1 MQPRSPLGIL
11 KRTAQVFLSEGM
23 AGLSDR
29 MRQKLSLLPSAPAAQ
44 AMLVAARRQMGDRQ
58 TALFQPWHVAQYT
71 QRSILPARVSGW
83 RAPIGLEEFASVD
96 PITLRSIKDNHR
108 VWPGRGQSASTEP
121 RVSIVTRT
129 TGTRPAL
136 LRQAIA
142 SVLNQTALGV
152 EHVIVQDGGDGMGQ
166 LCAEV
171 RQEYGAPCGF
181 LAIPRSGRSAAA
193 NAGVEAA
200 AAPLVMFL
208 DDDDLLFPHH
218 VATLSDALSAVGDA
232 PAAYSLAWEVPTD
245 IAADGTVTELAY
257 IRHPH
262 QSLPFSQ
269 RRLRQMNFLPIQ
281 SVLFRREAFN
291 ACGGMNAR
299 VDLLEDWDLW
309 LRMAAL
315 GDFLKVPQVTSLYRT
330 PGDET
335 LAAARQTALL
345 DTQRDMTAGRS

>member
-1 MQPRSPLGIL
+1 MQDRSLFRL
-11 KRTAQVFLSEGM
+11 LTRSVQVFLSEGI

-29 MRQKLSLLPSAPAAQ
+29 MRQKLSPLPSAPTAPAMLAAAQ
-44 AMLVAARRQMGDRQ
+44 RQVGDRQ
-58 TALFQPWHVAQYT
+58 TALFQPWHVAHYT
-71 QRSILPARVSGW
+71 QRSLLPAGDSGW
-83 RAPIGLEEFASVD
+83 RAPNDVEEFASVD
-96 PITLRSIKDNHR
+96 PVTLRSIKDNHR
-108 VWPGRGQSASTEP
+108 VWPGRGQSASTAP

-142 SVLNQTALGV
+142 SVLNQTAPGA
-152 EHVIVQDGGDGMGQ
+152 EHVIVQDGGDSMGQ

-171 RQEYGAPCGF
+171 RREYGAPCRF

-245 IAADGTVTELAY
+245 IAADGMVTELAY

-262 QSLPFSQ
+262 QRLPFSQ

-281 SVLFRREAFN
+281 SVLFRRDAFN

-315 GDFLKVPQVTSLYRT
+315 GVFLKVPQVTSLYRT
-330 PGDET
+330 PGDAT
-335 LAAARQTALL
+335 VAAQRQAALL